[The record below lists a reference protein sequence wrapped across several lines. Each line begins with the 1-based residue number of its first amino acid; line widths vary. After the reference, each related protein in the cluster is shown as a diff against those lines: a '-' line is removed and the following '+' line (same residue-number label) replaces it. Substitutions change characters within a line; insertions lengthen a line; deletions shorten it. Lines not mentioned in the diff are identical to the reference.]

1 MPYNQLLCGP
11 RVEPTH
17 TPAIEGM
24 TNVPDLYATISDVPQ
39 DVQERLASVLEM
51 RAADARQR
59 EMLKSYL
66 SDIEFPDKAHVLE
79 IGCGTGAVTRTLAQW
94 PRVAEAVGVDP
105 SATFIA
111 KADSLSTGIA
121 NVSFKVADGKALPF
135 DAVSFHVVVVHTTLC
150 HVPEPQ
156 KLLSEAE
163 RVLRTNGWLAIFD
176 GDYATATA
184 STNEDDP
191 LNACVEAFRSGFVHD
206 PWLVRRLPSLVAATG
221 LRVLP
226 MRSHGYV
233 EAPEGG
239 YMLTWIDRGADVL
252 HQSGRIGKEAADA
265 LKAEARRRSDAKAWF
280 GHIAFA
286 SVIARK
292 AA

>member
-1 MPYNQLLCGP
+1 M
-11 RVEPTH
+11 
-17 TPAIEGM
+17 
-24 TNVPDLYATISDVPQ
+24 PDLYAAIGNVPQ
-39 DVQERLASVLEM
+39 DVQERLAGVLEM

-66 SDIEFPDKAHVLE
+66 SEIEFPEKALVLE
-79 IGCGTGAVTRTLAQW
+79 IGCGTGAVTRALAQW
-94 PRVAEAVGVDP
+94 PRVERAVGVDP

-111 KADSLSTGIA
+111 KAASLSTGLA
-121 NVSFKVADGKALPF
+121 NVSFQAADGRALPF
-135 DAVSFHVVVVHTTLC
+135 HAGSFHVVVLHTTLC

-156 KLLSEAE
+156 ELLSEAE
-163 RVLRTNGWLAIFD
+163 RVLRANGWLAIFD
-176 GDYATATA
+176 GDYATATV
-184 STNEDDP
+184 SRSEDDP
-191 LNACVEAFRSGFVHD
+191 LNACVEAFRSGFIHD
-206 PWLVRRLPSLVAATG
+206 PWLVRRLPSLIAAAG
-221 LRVLP
+221 LRVMP

-252 HQSGRIGKEAADA
+252 HQSGRIDKDAADA
-265 LKAEARRRSDAKAWF
+265 FKAEARRRSEAKAWF

-286 SVIARK
+286 SVLARK